1 MENQFDFDSKEFLQ
15 SVGLFYQLFQIKR
28 EALLLLPFGFH
39 LLLPLHP
46 KKGNKGCYCNGH
58 RSQMNTI
65 VEREMYVKEVEG
77 GRMMSEMEHMWKY
90 ERFSNEMSYVA
101 KGFLFLNVIVCLAA

>member
-1 MENQFDFDSKEFLQ
+1 
-15 SVGLFYQLFQIKR
+15 
-28 EALLLLPFGFH
+28 
-39 LLLPLHP
+39 
-46 KKGNKGCYCNGH
+46 
-58 RSQMNTI
+58 MNTI

-77 GRMMSEMEHMWKY
+77 ERMMSEMEHMWKH